1 VDGQAVEP
9 VGRHG
14 GRPTVGAAGG
24 AGDRDG
30 DRRAGRGLL
39 GSGLVELVLG
49 DVGDRRGGGGDAGLV
64 LLPGLLLA
72 VAAFAGAGVEGLQ
85 LGGAV
90 GAGRGLA
97 RLAPGACR
105 GVDCGGGPGE
115 LDACGR
121 GVQRS
126 AGWLGA
132 PAQGRVRRERARQQG
147 LGRAGTGYRSDADGG
162 AVVTAAAATCRTQ
175 QQRCGDRG

>member
-1 VDGQAVEP
+1 M
-9 VGRHG
+9 
-14 GRPTVGAAGG
+14 
-24 AGDRDG
+24 
-30 DRRAGRGLL
+30 L

-49 DVGDRRGGGGDAGLV
+49 CVGDRRGGGGDAGLV

-72 VAAFAGAGVEGLQ
+72 AAAFAGAGVEGLQ

-97 RLAPGACR
+97 RLAQGAGC
-105 GVDCGGGPGE
+105 GVNCGGRPGE

-132 PAQGRVRRERARQQG
+132 PGQGGVRRERDRRQS
-147 LGRAGTGYRSDADGG
+147 LGRAGTGFRCGADG
-162 AVVTAAAATCRTQ
+162 AVVTAAAAPCRTQ